1 MTTAANTSGSIAV
14 GDEKS
19 SQSPMMGDASSP
31 PLADRSAPA
40 FPQDPRQLVRLIQ
53 CPQCSKPFTAPVTL
67 PCGHAVC
74 LKCLPEPRTRSN
86 ISYPD
91 LPHHQLGIDCPVCG
105 QQNSPAECNVDVT
118 FAKLMELIKDAIWKH
133 AALQKDSPTLLEE
146 VVRENGGP
154 MSYEVEPKSE
164 SRCGIFDGGRLAAT
178 FQMAMQGQLTHSSD
192 VTYQSQVST
201 GEDHAELDIALF
213 DNLGRVAQRE
223 LDCLVCYNPM
233 LDPTTTPCGH
243 TFCRQCLMRVMDH
256 SSICPVCRRNLHIPA
271 SLDGV
276 PSNKC
281 LGAIFNILCPKTIAA
296 RRIAFHEEQQ
306 QPGDTNL
313 ETPLFVCTLSL
324 PTTPTIL
331 HIFEPRYRLMMRRC
345 LEGNRRF
352 GMLMSNRGAVPQGD
366 LGVTEFLEYGTLLQ
380 IIKYEMLPDGRSF
393 VETRGISRFRVLEH
407 GMLDGYH
414 VGHVERVDDVSL
426 SQEQRLEAIQLGAA
440 QAQAAEY
447 NREHHVPLTSSNY
460 PELLTTL
467 ELYQRCRDYVMSMRS
482 RSTPWLSQSIVNVYG
497 ECPEDPAIFPY
508 WFASVVPIALEEK
521 YLLLRT
527 TTVRERL
534 RIVYSWIRRIE
545 RQRW

>member
-1 MTTAANTSGSIAV
+1 
-14 GDEKS
+14 
-19 SQSPMMGDASSP
+19 
-31 PLADRSAPA
+31 
-40 FPQDPRQLVRLIQ
+40 
-53 CPQCSKPFTAPVTL
+53 
-67 PCGHAVC
+67 
-74 LKCLPEPRTRSN
+74 
-86 ISYPD
+86 
-91 LPHHQLGIDCPVCG
+91 
-105 QQNSPAECNVDVT
+105 
-118 FAKLMELIKDAIWKH
+118 
-133 AALQKDSPTLLEE
+133 
-146 VVRENGGP
+146 
-154 MSYEVEPKSE
+154 
-164 SRCGIFDGGRLAAT
+164 
-178 FQMAMQGQLTHSSD
+178 
-192 VTYQSQVST
+192 
-201 GEDHAELDIALF
+201 
-213 DNLGRVAQRE
+213 
-223 LDCLVCYNPM
+223 
-233 LDPTTTPCGH
+233 
-243 TFCRQCLMRVMDH
+243 
-256 SSICPVCRRNLHIPA
+256 
-271 SLDGV
+271 
-276 PSNKC
+276 
-281 LGAIFNILCPKTIAA
+281 
-296 RRIAFHEEQQ
+296 
-306 QPGDTNL
+306 
-313 ETPLFVCTLSL
+313 
-324 PTTPTIL
+324 
-331 HIFEPRYRLMMRRC
+331 
-345 LEGNRRF
+345 
-352 GMLMSNRGAVPQGD
+352 MLMSNRGAVPQGD